1 MKYTEQLKIAKK
13 EKLNITKLFIAY
25 EVELLLRDLKKEV
38 DEEIYENLCSIVY
51 ENYLKIDYSSINDVA
66 RIVCDL
72 FINSQ
77 EIGEEI
83 IRDKLENM
91 YL

>member
-1 MKYTEQLKIAKK
+1 M
-13 EKLNITKLFIAY
+13 
-25 EVELLLRDLKKEV
+25 LRDLKKEV

-83 IRDKLENM
+83 IRNKLENM

>member
-25 EVELLLRDLKKEV
+25 EVESLLRDLKKEV

>member
-1 MKYTEQLKIAKK
+1 M
-13 EKLNITKLFIAY
+13 NITKLFIAY

-38 DEEIYENLCSIVY
+38 GEEIYENLCSIVY
-51 ENYLKIDYSSINDVA
+51 EDYLKIDYSSINDVA

>member
-1 MKYTEQLKIAKK
+1 MKYIEQLKIAKK
-13 EKLNITKLFIAY
+13 EKINITKLFIAY
-25 EVELLLRDLKKEV
+25 EVEILLRDLKKEV

-77 EIGEEI
+77 EIEEEI

>member
-1 MKYTEQLKIAKK
+1 M
-13 EKLNITKLFIAY
+13 
-25 EVELLLRDLKKEV
+25 LRDLKKEV